1 MSKLF
6 RITMFAFMIITLNNL
21 YSDDGFDDLFNDIDL
36 IESEESVGGG
46 RDRSPLSIS
55 GDHEFIY
62 SLTYIDIER
71 FEAPVFNNTFKINYQ
86 TDNIDIVSIWKLN
99 IPENNIIPDENY
111 IELTFN
117 NTIFKTGYT
126 LFSWGHADGQ
136 NPTDRLNSRDY
147 TNPLDIIKMPAL
159 SVSAEQYFGDF
170 SLELVYIP
178 VKTTSLFSFNFSDK
192 IPGTLVDQDNITFK
206 EINEIEKF
214 VLGGRLN
221 YYGLIDLSL
230 SYIYNIDDFYIPA
243 VSINPA
249 YPGSGM
255 PLTEL
260 VLKNQRIHQIGLSG
274 KTILGPFGIWLELNY
289 SKVEVS
295 KDYLEWTTGF
305 DFNFGKENQGFFN
318 MQTFGKWCPD
328 YTETPDFSNI
338 SDYADPDDFYF
349 DMLTCSLQN
358 IESELSL
365 GIVTQIS
372 YKLLNEELEPELVCI
387 YITSLED
394 LGTVILK
401 PVLRYKPIDSL
412 AISMGMNIVYSIE
425 EIELYEEIH
434 KNDDIFLSVKYCW

>member
-1 MSKLF
+1 MLKSI
-6 RITMFAFMIITLNNL
+6 RIAAIVLMIITVNNL
-21 YSDDGFDDLFNDIDL
+21 YPEDSFDDLFNDIEL
-36 IESEESVGGG
+36 PEGGESLGGG
-46 RDRSPLSIS
+46 YDRSPLSIS

-62 SLTYIDIER
+62 SLPYVDIER

-86 TDNIDIVSIWKLN
+86 TDNIDIVSTLKLN
-99 IPENNIIPDENY
+99 IPENQIIPDENY

-147 TNPLDIIKMPAL
+147 TNPLDIIKMPEL
-159 SVSAEQYFGDF
+159 SVSVEQYISDF

-178 VKTTSLFSFNFSDK
+178 VKTTSLFSFNIGDK
-192 IPGTLVDQDNITFK
+192 IPGSLIDQNNITIK

-214 VLGGRLN
+214 VLGSRLN
-221 YYGLIDLSL
+221 YYGQIDLSL
-230 SYIYNIDDFYIPA
+230 SYIYNIDDFYIPK
-243 VSINPA
+243 VDINPA
-249 YPGSGM
+249 YPPGY
-255 PLTEL
+255 PLTGLILE
-260 VLKNQRIHQIGLSG
+260 NQRIHQIGFSS

-305 DFNFGKENQGFFN
+305 DFNFGMDNQGFVN
-318 MQTFGKWCPD
+318 MQSFGKWCPN
-328 YTETPDFSNI
+328 YMETPDFSNI

-349 DMLTCSLQN
+349 NLLAGSLQN

-365 GIVTQIS
+365 GIVTNIS
-372 YKLLNEELEPELVCI
+372 YKLMNEELEPELVCI

-394 LGTVILK
+394 IGTVILK
-401 PVLRYKPIDSL
+401 PVINYKPIDSL
-412 AISMGMNIVYSIE
+412 TILLGMNIVYSIE